1 MAMNEP
7 SAVLMIE
14 LLSLEHEQTG
24 YQIEI
29 GLTRDIGYARR
40 RLNIDEFTYEQLN
53 ALAPYFGERMR
64 LSLYPKWDPFR
75 NRYYSTLVII
85 NQTFSETL
93 YFACSE
99 YYVSQLLQLKEVD
112 DPQVHEEIA
121 VETTQPSIPPA
132 RRPRRRK
139 SKKRIGRLVLQSI
152 LFACLVF
159 VLLSLRMGGQ
169 DMDRAEGLEGPALG
183 AGAEKIEQI
192 VSLPFTP
199 PVGVGKTEATPNQQ
213 GKPTSEPSESTPEP
227 LEPPQE
233 QIKQYEEIEITGNK
247 YAYSLPKGYVA
258 LSFDDGPSKYTK
270 EIVDILV
277 EHEVAATFF
286 FIGNKVAHNVE
297 AVKYASEHQMSIGS
311 HSWDHSKMTDNGDK
325 RNQNNL
331 ANTNKAL
338 EQITQMSI
346 TVFRPPYGAIN
357 DKLAAKVTE
366 QQMKVL
372 LWNRDSEDWRR
383 KTPEDVLQ
391 FVHHTDPSGGVYLF
405 HEKKITVEA
414 LPAIIEYLKG
424 KNMKFVI
431 FK

>member
-14 LLSLEHEQTG
+14 LLSLEHEQAG

-40 RLNIDEFTYEQLN
+40 MLTIDEFTYEQLN

-75 NRYYSTLVII
+75 NSYYSTLVIM

-99 YYVSQLLQLKEVD
+99 YYVSQLLQLKELD
-112 DPQVHEEIA
+112 DPHVHEEIA
-121 VETTQPSIPPA
+121 VEMTSPSIPPA
-132 RRPRRRK
+132 RRLRK
-139 SKKRIGRLVLQSI
+139 KNKKRFGRLGLQSI
-152 LFACLVF
+152 VLASCLV
-159 VLLSLRMGGQ
+159 VVLSLRMGGQ
-169 DMDRAEGLEGPALG
+169 VMDRAEGLKGPSLGTSAEGI
-183 AGAEKIEQI
+183 EKM
-192 VSLPFTP
+192 VSLPFIPPIGKIETTP
-199 PVGVGKTEATPNQQ
+199 SQQEEPAPTPETS
-213 GKPTSEPSESTPEP
+213 KPSPEPS
-227 LEPPQE
+227 EPPQE
-233 QIKQYEEIEITGNK
+233 QMKRYEEIKLTGDK
-247 YAYSLPKGYVA
+247 YTYSLPKGYVA

-277 EHEVAATFF
+277 EHEVAATFLF
-286 FIGNKVAHNVE
+286 VGNKVSRNVE

-311 HSWDHSKMTDNGDK
+311 HSWDHSKMTDNGVK
-325 RNQNNL
+325 ENQNNL
-331 ANTNKAL
+331 AKANQAL
-338 EQITQMSI
+338 EQITQSPI

-357 DKLAAKVTE
+357 DKLAANVTE

-372 LWNRDSEDWRR
+372 LWNRDSEDWKR
-383 KTPEDVLQ
+383 KTPEDVIQ
-391 FVHHTDPSGGVYLF
+391 FVHHTDPSGAVYLF

-414 LPAIIEYLKG
+414 LPAIIQYLKG

>member
-1 MAMNEP
+1 
-7 SAVLMIE
+7 MIE
-14 LLSLEHEQTG
+14 LLSLEHEQAG

-40 RLNIDEFTYEQLN
+40 MLIIDEFTYEQLN

-75 NRYYSTLVII
+75 NSYYSTLVIM

-112 DPQVHEEIA
+112 DPHVHEEIA
-121 VETTQPSIPPA
+121 VDTTLPSIPPA
-132 RRPRRRK
+132 RRLRK
-139 SKKRIGRLVLQSI
+139 KNKKWIGRFGLQSI
-152 LFACLVF
+152 VFVCLAV

-169 DMDRAEGLEGPALG
+169 DMDRAEGLEGPSQG
-183 AGAEKIEQI
+183 AGAERIEKM
-192 VSLPFTP
+192 VSLPFIP
-199 PVGVGKTEATPNQQ
+199 PIGKISAISSQQ
-213 GKPTSEPSESTPEP
+213 DESEPTPEP
-227 LEPPQE
+227 SKPTPESTEPPPKQT
-233 QIKQYEEIEITGNK
+233 KQYEEIKLTGNE
-247 YAYSLPKGYVA
+247 YTYSLPKGYVA

-277 EHEVAATFF
+277 EHEVAATFLF
-286 FIGNKVAHNVE
+286 VGNKVSRNVE
-297 AVKYASEHQMSIGS
+297 AVKYTSEHQMSIGS
-311 HSWDHSKMTDNGDK
+311 HSWDHSKMTNNGVK
-325 RNQNNL
+325 ENQNNL
-331 ANTNKAL
+331 AKANQAL
-338 EQITQMSI
+338 EQIIQSPI

-383 KTPEDVLQ
+383 KTPEDVIQ
-391 FVHHTDPSGGVYLF
+391 FVHHTDPSGAVYLF

-414 LPAIIEYLKG
+414 LPAIIQYLQG

>member
-7 SAVLMIE
+7 STVLMIE
-14 LLSLEHEQTG
+14 LLSLEHEQAG

-40 RLNIDEFTYEQLN
+40 MLTIDEFTYEQLN

-75 NRYYSTLVII
+75 NSYYSTLII
-85 NQTFSETL
+85 MNQTFSETM

-99 YYVSQLLQLKEVD
+99 FYVSQLLQLK
-112 DPQVHEEIA
+112 QVHDPHEQEEIT
-121 VETTQPSIPPA
+121 VETTPLSIPPA
-132 RRPRRRK
+132 RRLRKK
-139 SKKRIGRLVLQSI
+139 SKKRVGRVRLQSI
-152 LFACLVF
+152 MFACLVV
-159 VLLSLRMGGQ
+159 VLLSLRMGSQ
-169 DMDRAEGLEGPALG
+169 DMDRAEGLEGPSLG
-183 AGAEKIEQI
+183 AGAEEIEQM
-192 VSLPFTP
+192 VSLPFIPPIGETEPTP
-199 PVGVGKTEATPNQQ
+199 VQQ
-213 GKPTSEPSESTPEP
+213 DESEPTSEPSKPTPEP
-227 LEPPQE
+227 SQPPQE
-233 QIKQYEEIEITGNK
+233 QTKRYEEIKLTENK
-247 YAYSLPKGYVA
+247 YTYSLPKGYVA

-277 EHEVAATFF
+277 EHEVAATFLF
-286 FIGNKVAHNVE
+286 VGNKVARNVE

-311 HSWDHSKMTDNGDK
+311 HSWDHSKMTDNGVNE
-325 RNQNNL
+325 NQNNL
-331 ANTNKAL
+331 AKANQVL
-338 EQITQMSI
+338 EQITQSPI
-346 TVFRPPYGAIN
+346 TIFRPPYGAIN

-383 KTPEDVLQ
+383 KTPEDVIQ
-391 FVHHTDPSGGVYLF
+391 FVHHTDPSGAIYLF

-414 LPAIIEYLKG
+414 LPAIIQYLQG

>member
-7 SAVLMIE
+7 STVLMIE
-14 LLSLEHEQTG
+14 LLSLEHEQAG

-40 RLNIDEFTYEQLN
+40 MLTIDEFTYEQLN

-75 NRYYSTLVII
+75 NSYYSALII
-85 NQTFSETL
+85 MNQTFSETM

-99 YYVSQLLQLKEVD
+99 FYVSQLLQLKQVD
-112 DPQVHEEIA
+112 DPHVQEEIT
-121 VETTQPSIPPA
+121 VETTPLSIPPG
-132 RRPRRRK
+132 RRLRKK
-139 SKKRIGRLVLQSI
+139 SKKRVGRVRLQSI
-152 LFACLVF
+152 MFACLVV
-159 VLLSLRMGGQ
+159 VLLSLRMGSQ
-169 DMDRAEGLEGPALG
+169 DMDRAEGLEGPLLG
-183 AGAEKIEQI
+183 AGAEEIEQM
-192 VSLPFTP
+192 VSLPFIPPIGETEPTP
-199 PVGVGKTEATPNQQ
+199 VQQ
-213 GKPTSEPSESTPEP
+213 DESEPTSEPSKPTPEP
-227 LEPPQE
+227 SQPPQE
-233 QIKQYEEIEITGNK
+233 QTKRYEEIKLSENK
-247 YAYSLPKGYVA
+247 YTYSLPKGYVA

-270 EIVDILV
+270 EIVDILA
-277 EHEVAATFF
+277 EHEVAATFLF
-286 FIGNKVAHNVE
+286 VGNKVARNVE

-311 HSWDHSKMTDNGDK
+311 HSWDHSKMTDNGVNE
-325 RNQNNL
+325 NQNNL
-331 ANTNKAL
+331 AKANQAL
-338 EQITQMSI
+338 EQITQSPI
-346 TVFRPPYGAIN
+346 TIFRPPYGAIN

-383 KTPEDVLQ
+383 KTPEDVIQ
-391 FVHHTDPSGGVYLF
+391 FVHHTDPSGAIYLF

-414 LPAIIEYLKG
+414 LPAIIQYLQE

>member
-7 SAVLMIE
+7 STVLMIE
-14 LLSLEHEQTG
+14 LLSLEHEQAG

-40 RLNIDEFTYEQLN
+40 MLAIDEFTYEQLN

-75 NRYYSTLVII
+75 NSYYSTLII
-85 NQTFSETL
+85 MNQTFNETM

-99 YYVSQLLQLKEVD
+99 FYVSQLLQLKQVD
-112 DPQVHEEIA
+112 DPHVQDEIT
-121 VETTQPSIPPA
+121 VETTPPSIPSA
-132 RRPRRRK
+132 RRLRKK
-139 SKKRIGRLVLQSI
+139 SKKRVGRLRLQSI
-152 LFACLVF
+152 MFACLVV
-159 VLLSLRMGGQ
+159 VLLSFRMGSQ
-169 DMDRAEGLEGPALG
+169 DMDRAEGLEGPLLG
-183 AGAEKIEQI
+183 AGAEEIEQM
-192 VSLPFTP
+192 VSLPFIPPIGEIEPTP
-199 PVGVGKTEATPNQQ
+199 VQQ
-213 GKPTSEPSESTPEP
+213 DESEPTPEP
-227 LEPPQE
+227 SKPTPEPSEPPQE
-233 QIKQYEEIEITGNK
+233 QTKRYEEIKLTGNK
-247 YAYSLPKGYVA
+247 YTYSLPKGYVA

-277 EHEVAATFF
+277 EHEVAATFLF
-286 FIGNKVAHNVE
+286 VGNKVARNAE

-311 HSWDHSKMTDNGDK
+311 HSWDHSKMTDNGVNE
-325 RNQNNL
+325 NQNNL
-331 ANTNKAL
+331 AKANQAL
-338 EQITQMSI
+338 EQIIQSPI

-383 KTPEDVLQ
+383 KTPEDVIQ
-391 FVHHTDPSGGVYLF
+391 FVHHTDPSGAVYLF

-414 LPAIIEYLKG
+414 LPAIIQYLQG

>member
-7 SAVLMIE
+7 STVLMIE
-14 LLSLEHEQTG
+14 LLSLKHEQAG

-40 RLNIDEFTYEQLN
+40 MLTIDEFTYEQLN

-75 NRYYSTLVII
+75 NSYYSTLII
-85 NQTFSETL
+85 MNQTFSETM

-99 YYVSQLLQLKEVD
+99 YYVSQLLQLKQED
-112 DPQVHEEIA
+112 DPHVQEEIA
-121 VETTQPSIPPA
+121 VETTPPSIHSA
-132 RRPRRRK
+132 RKLRKRK
-139 SKKRIGRLVLQSI
+139 SKRPIGRLALQSI
-152 LFACLVF
+152 MFACLIVI
-159 VLLSLRMGGQ
+159 LLSLRMGGH
-169 DMDRAEGLEGPALG
+169 DMDRAEGWEGPSLG
-183 AGAEKIEQI
+183 ASAEEINQI
-192 VSLPFTP
+192 VSLPFIP
-199 PVGVGKTEATPNQQ
+199 PIGKIETAPIQQ
-213 GKPTSEPSESTPEP
+213 DESEPTPEP
-227 LEPPQE
+227 SKPAPEPSEPPQE
-233 QIKQYEEIEITGNK
+233 QTKRYEEYKLTGDK
-247 YAYSLPKGYVA
+247 YKYSLPKGYVA

-277 EHEVAATFF
+277 EHEVAATFLF
-286 FIGNKVAHNVE
+286 VGNKVARNVE
-297 AVKYASEHQMSIGS
+297 AVKYANEHQMTIGS
-311 HSWDHSKMTDNGDK
+311 HSWDHSKMTDNGVK
-325 RNQNNL
+325 ENQNNL
-331 ANTNKAL
+331 AKANQVL
-338 EQITQMSI
+338 EQITQSPI

-383 KTPEDVLQ
+383 KTPEDVIQ

-414 LPAIIEYLKG
+414 LPAIIQYLQG

>member
-14 LLSLEHEQTG
+14 LLSLEHEQAG

-40 RLNIDEFTYEQLN
+40 MLTIDEFTYEQLN

-75 NRYYSTLVII
+75 NSYYSTLVIM

-99 YYVSQLLQLKEVD
+99 YYVSQLLQLKELD
-112 DPQVHEEIA
+112 DPHVHEEIA
-121 VETTQPSIPPA
+121 VETTSPSIPPA
-132 RRPRRRK
+132 RRLRK
-139 SKKRIGRLVLQSI
+139 KNKKRFGRLGLQSI
-152 LFACLVF
+152 VLASCLV
-159 VLLSLRMGGQ
+159 VVLSLRMGGQ
-169 DMDRAEGLEGPALG
+169 VMDRAEGLKGPSLGTSAEGI
-183 AGAEKIEQI
+183 EKM
-192 VSLPFTP
+192 VSLPFIPPIGKIETTP
-199 PVGVGKTEATPNQQ
+199 SQQEEPAPTPETS
-213 GKPTSEPSESTPEP
+213 KPSPEPS
-227 LEPPQE
+227 EPPQE
-233 QIKQYEEIEITGNK
+233 QMKRYEEIKLTGDK
-247 YAYSLPKGYVA
+247 YTYSLPKGYVA

-277 EHEVAATFF
+277 EHEVAATFLF
-286 FIGNKVAHNVE
+286 VGNKVSRNVE

-311 HSWDHSKMTDNGDK
+311 HSWDHSKMTDNGVK
-325 RNQNNL
+325 ENQNNL
-331 ANTNKAL
+331 AKANQAL
-338 EQITQMSI
+338 EQITQSPI

-357 DKLAAKVTE
+357 DKLAANVTE

-372 LWNRDSEDWRR
+372 LWNRDSEDWKR
-383 KTPEDVLQ
+383 KTPEDVIQ
-391 FVHHTDPSGGVYLF
+391 FVHHTDPSGAVYLF

-414 LPAIIEYLKG
+414 LPAIIQYLKG

>member
-14 LLSLEHEQTG
+14 LLSLEHEQAG
-24 YQIEI
+24 YRIEI

-40 RLNIDEFTYEQLN
+40 MLTIDEFTYEQLN

-75 NRYYSTLVII
+75 NSYYSTLVIM

-112 DPQVHEEIA
+112 DPHVHEEIA
-121 VETTQPSIPPA
+121 VETTLPSIPPA
-132 RRPRRRK
+132 RRLRK
-139 SKKRIGRLVLQSI
+139 KNKKRIGRFGLQSI
-152 LFACLVF
+152 VFACLAI
-159 VLLSLRMGGQ
+159 VLLFLRMGGQ
-169 DMDRAEGLEGPALG
+169 DMDRAEGLEGPSLG
-183 AGAEKIEQI
+183 AGAEGIEKM
-192 VSLPFTP
+192 VSLPFIP
-199 PVGVGKTEATPNQQ
+199 PIGKIAAISSQQ
-213 GKPTSEPSESTPEP
+213 DESDPTPEP
-227 LEPPQE
+227 SKPIPEPTEPPPE
-233 QIKQYEEIEITGNK
+233 QTKRYEEIKLTGNK
-247 YAYSLPKGYVA
+247 YTYSLPKGYVA

-277 EHEVAATFF
+277 EHEVAATFLF
-286 FIGNKVAHNVE
+286 VGNKVSRNVE

-311 HSWDHSKMTDNGDK
+311 HSWDHSKMTDNGVK
-325 RNQNNL
+325 ENQNNL
-331 ANTNKAL
+331 AKANQAL
-338 EQITQMSI
+338 EQIIQSPI

-372 LWNRDSEDWRR
+372 LWNRDSEDWKR

-391 FVHHTDPSGGVYLF
+391 FVHRTDPSGAVYLF

-414 LPAIIEYLKG
+414 LPAIIQYLQG